1 MYIVATQLPQYF
13 LSHSSVSV
21 AVETYRT
28 FLSTA
33 GRFPCSPFPTPYY
46 LDLLERYSDLL
57 IHVLHNSPCYPPVT
71 VSMDSGEVS
80 SSEEISS
87 EQQAQIPET
96 AVEEAL
102 MLLLLLRDELSEI
115 GSVSKVLE
123 ISKLAYEAY
132 YEANLLKEG
141 VEVSEE

>member
-1 MYIVATQLPQYF
+1 MSTQLPQYF

-21 AVETYRT
+21 AVETYRV

-46 LDLLERYSDLL
+46 LDLLQRYTDLL

-80 SSEEISS
+80 SSEISS
-87 EQQAQIPET
+87 EQQGQVPET

-102 MLLLLLRDELSEI
+102 LLLLLLRDELSEI

>member
-1 MYIVATQLPQYF
+1 
-13 LSHSSVSV
+13 
-21 AVETYRT
+21 
-28 FLSTA
+28 
-33 GRFPCSPFPTPYY
+33 
-46 LDLLERYSDLL
+46 
-57 IHVLHNSPCYPPVT
+57 
-71 VSMDSGEVS
+71 MDSGEVS
-80 SSEEISS
+80 SSEISY
-87 EQQAQIPET
+87 EQQGQVPET

-102 MLLLLLRDELSEI
+102 LLLLLLRDELSEI